1 MRHVIVRYT
10 VKADRAE
17 ENEQLVRAVYD
28 ELHSTEPAGLS
39 YATLKLDDGISFVHI
54 AATEDGRNPLA
65 TVAAFMALSL
75 IGLFNIAGSF
85 ASGWAI
91 GRWRMKSVL
100 SLLYASRALAV
111 LVFVFAPKTTTT
123 FLSGTW

>member
-39 YATLKLDDGISFVHI
+39 YATVKLEDGVSFVHI

-65 TVAAFMALSL
+65 DVAAFKQFQ
-75 IGLFNIAGSF
+75 IGIAERCDEPPVVSEVEEIGSYRMFNA
-85 ASGWAI
+85 
-91 GRWRMKSVL
+91 
-100 SLLYASRALAV
+100 Y
-111 LVFVFAPKTTTT
+111 
-123 FLSGTW
+123 